1 VRFYPQRP
9 PFKPPKAGAL
19 RASYHDIRV
28 PTLLRD
34 VSQMI
39 IRVAPFLAAVLL
51 CSPAAVLAI
60 PHATTPIN
68 AETKDNLIGS
78 GTLIR
83 IRLMQTVT
91 SARNHKGDKF
101 DYEIADNVM
110 AGSRVAIPAGAKG
123 TGKVV
128 SISPAHGGRVDGRL
142 KLEFDPIM
150 LNDGTEVDVGI
161 TAASVY
167 ADANEKNG
175 MAGDVMQIADM
186 TIPGL
191 FIIDFLRKGSDVT
204 LAAHS
209 PFHIAVR
216 QDAFMTAGTTAS
228 PATTTATTTATA
240 TTTGPKVSPSA
251 AP

>member
-1 VRFYPQRP
+1 
-9 PFKPPKAGAL
+9 
-19 RASYHDIRV
+19 
-28 PTLLRD
+28 
-34 VSQMI
+34 MI
-39 IRVAPFLAAVLL
+39 IRVALLLAAVLL

-68 AETKDNLIGS
+68 PETKDNLIGS

-83 IRLMQTVT
+83 IRLMETVT

-110 AGSRVAIPAGAKG
+110 AGSRVAIPAGSKG
-123 TGKVV
+123 TGKIV

-142 KLEFDPIM
+142 KLEFDPLI
-150 LNDGTEVDVGI
+150 LSDGTEIDVGI

-204 LAAHS
+204 LTAHS
-209 PFHIAVR
+209 PFHVAVT
-216 QDAFMTAGTTAS
+216 QDAFMTAGATA
-228 PATTTATTTATA
+228 TTATTTA
-240 TTTGPKVSPSA
+240 TTTGPKVAPSA